1 MELPFLCLIKNDD
14 IMWKKDLRT
23 ILLLLFLMLIFG
35 VVYSLVSC
43 TKTQKTLVTH
53 DTVFVAHSITDSV
66 KTHHGASDSLVKAH
80 SDTLYVVK
88 SDSVARA
95 SVSVDSVYVRDSVY
109 IREKGDSVYV
119 YKEKWRER
127 LVFMRDTLYKAR
139 TDTVLKIVRDT
150 VVKVRTDTVRSVRYV
165 ERNDSTYQSKEKE
178 KEVTKERRTLSW
190 LKVLGV
196 IVIVLGVITACRR
209 LRR

>member
-1 MELPFLCLIKNDD
+1 
-14 IMWKKDLRT
+14 MWKKDLRT
-23 ILLLLFLMLIFG
+23 ILLLLFMMLIFG

-53 DTVFVAHSITDSV
+53 DTVFVEHSLTDSAS
-66 KTHHGASDSLVKAH
+66 THHGASDSLVTAH

-95 SVSVDSVYVRDSVY
+95 SASVDSVYVRDSVY

-127 LVFMRDTLYKAR
+127 LVFMRDTLYKTR

-165 ERNDSTYQSKEKE
+165 ERSDSTYKSKEKE

-196 IVIVLGVITACRR
+196 MVIVFGGITAWRR
-209 LRR
+209 LR

>member
-1 MELPFLCLIKNDD
+1 
-14 IMWKKDLRT
+14 MWKKDLRT

-43 TKTQKTLVTH
+43 TKTQESLVTH
-53 DTVFVAHSITDSV
+53 DTVFVAHSLTDSV

-88 SDSVARA
+88 SDSVSRA
-95 SVSVDSVYVRDSVY
+95 SASVDSVYVRDSVY

-150 VVKVRTDTVRSVRYV
+150 VYKAVHDTVRSVRYV
-165 ERNDSTYQSKEKE
+165 ERSDSAYHSVDANKK
-178 KEVTKERRTLSW
+178 VVKERRTLSW

-196 IVIVLGVITACRR
+196 MVLVFGGIALWRKFR
-209 LRR
+209 G

>member
-1 MELPFLCLIKNDD
+1 
-14 IMWKKDLRT
+14 MWKKDLRT
-23 ILLLLFLMLIFG
+23 ILLLLFMMLIFG

-43 TKTQKTLVTH
+43 TKTQESLVTH
-53 DTVFVAHSITDSV
+53 DTVFVAHSLTDSAS
-66 KTHHGASDSLVKAH
+66 THHGVSDSLVAAH

-88 SDSVARA
+88 TDTLKKTVVRHDSV
-95 SVSVDSVYVRDSVY
+95 VSRDSVYV
-109 IREKGDSVYV
+109 REKGDSVYV

-127 LVFMRDTLYKAR
+127 LVFMRDTLYKSR
-139 TDTVLKIVRDT
+139 TDTVVKVRTDT

-165 ERNDSTYQSKEKE
+165 ERSDSTYQSKEKE

-196 IVIVLGVITACRR
+196 MVIVFGGIALWIKVRR
-209 LRR
+209 

>member
-1 MELPFLCLIKNDD
+1 
-14 IMWKKDLRT
+14 MWKKDLRT
-23 ILLLLFLMLIFG
+23 ILLLLFMMLIFG

-43 TKTQKTLVTH
+43 TKTQESIVTH

-66 KTHHGASDSLVKAH
+66 QTHHGVSDSLVKAH

-88 SDSVARA
+88 VDTLKKTVVRQDSV
-95 SVSVDSVYVRDSVY
+95 VSRDSVYV
-109 IREKGDSVYV
+109 REKGDSVYV

-127 LVFMRDTLYKAR
+127 LVIMRDTLYKSR

-150 VVKVRTDTVRSVRYV
+150 VYKAVHDTIRLYKSVG
-165 ERNDSTYQSKEKE
+165 RNDSAYHSVDANKK
-178 KEVTKERRTLSW
+178 VVKERRTLSW

-196 IVIVLGVITACRR
+196 MVLVFGGIAWWRKFR
-209 LRR
+209 G

>member
-1 MELPFLCLIKNDD
+1 
-14 IMWKKDLRT
+14 MWKKDLRT

-43 TKTQKTLVTH
+43 TKTQESLVTH
-53 DTVFVAHSITDSV
+53 DTVFVAHSLTDSV
-66 KTHHGASDSLVKAH
+66 KTHHGVSDSLVKAH

-88 SDSVARA
+88 VDTLKKTVVRQDSV
-95 SVSVDSVYVRDSVY
+95 VSRDSVYV
-109 IREKGDSVYV
+109 REKGDSVYV

-127 LVFMRDTLYKAR
+127 LVFMRDTLYKSR

-150 VVKVRTDTVRSVRYV
+150 VVKVRTDTVRVYQSV

-178 KEVTKERRTLSW
+178 KETIKERRTLSW

-196 IVIVLGVITACRR
+196 MVIVLGVITAWRR
-209 LRR
+209 LR

>member
-1 MELPFLCLIKNDD
+1 
-14 IMWKKDLRT
+14 MWKKDLRT
-23 ILLLLFLMLIFG
+23 ILLLLFIMLLFG
-35 VVYSLVSC
+35 VAYSLLTSC
-43 TKTQKTLVTH
+43 SKTQESLVTH

-88 SDSVARA
+88 SDTSSKVTARL
-95 SVSVDSVYVRDSVY
+95 DSVIVRDSVY
-109 IREKGDSVYV
+109 VREKGDSVYI

-127 LVFMRDTLYKAR
+127 LVFMRDTLYKSR
-139 TDTVLKIVRDT
+139 TDTVLRIVRDT
-150 VVKVRTDTVRSVRYV
+150 VYKAVNDTVCVYQSV
-165 ERNDSTYQSKEKE
+165 EGSDSTYQSKEIE

-196 IVIVLGVITACRR
+196 MVIVFGGIVLWRKFR
-209 LRR
+209 

>member
-1 MELPFLCLIKNDD
+1 
-14 IMWKKDLRT
+14 MWKKDLRT

-43 TKTQKTLVTH
+43 TKTQKSLVTH
-53 DTVFVAHSITDSV
+53 DTVFVAHSLTDSAS
-66 KTHHGASDSLVKAH
+66 THHGASDSLVTAH

-88 SDSVARA
+88 VDTLKKTVIRHDSV
-95 SVSVDSVYVRDSVY
+95 VSRDSVYV
-109 IREKGDSVYV
+109 REKGDSVYV

-127 LVFMRDTLYKAR
+127 LVFTHDTLYKTR

-150 VVKVRTDTVRSVRYV
+150 VYKVRTDTVRSVRYV
-165 ERNDSTYQSKEKE
+165 ERSDSTYQSKEKE
-178 KEVTKERRTLSW
+178 KETIKERRTLSW

-196 IVIVLGVITACRR
+196 MVIVFGGITAWRR
-209 LRR
+209 FR

>member
-1 MELPFLCLIKNDD
+1 
-14 IMWKKDLRT
+14 MWKKDLRT
-23 ILLLLFLMLIFG
+23 ILLLLFIMLVFG

-53 DTVFVAHSITDSV
+53 DTVFVAHSLTDSV

-88 SDSVARA
+88 VDTLKKTVVRYDSV
-95 SVSVDSVYVRDSVY
+95 VSRDSVYV
-109 IREKGDSVYV
+109 REKGDSVYV

-127 LVFMRDTLYKAR
+127 LVFMRDTLYKSR

-165 ERNDSTYQSKEKE
+165 ERNDSTYQSKEME
-178 KEVTKERRTLSW
+178 KEVIKERRTLSW

-196 IVIVLGVITACRR
+196 MVIVFGVITAWRR
-209 LRR
+209 FR

>member
-1 MELPFLCLIKNDD
+1 
-14 IMWKKDLRT
+14 MWKKDLKT
-23 ILLLLFLMLIFG
+23 ILLLLFMMLIFG

-53 DTVFVAHSITDSV
+53 DTVFVEHSLTDSAS
-66 KTHHGASDSLVKAH
+66 THHGGSDSLVTAH

-88 SDSVARA
+88 TDTVVKTVTKCDSV
-95 SVSVDSVYVRDSVY
+95 VVKDSVYV
-109 IREKGDSVYV
+109 REKGDSVYV

-150 VVKVRTDTVRSVRYV
+150 VYKAVHDTVRSVRYV

-178 KEVTKERRTLSW
+178 KETIKERRTLSW

-196 IVIVLGVITACRR
+196 MVIVFGGITAWRR
-209 LRR
+209 FR

>member
-1 MELPFLCLIKNDD
+1 MELLFLCLIKNDD

-23 ILLLLFLMLIFG
+23 ILLLLFMMLIFG

-43 TKTQKTLVTH
+43 TKTQESLVTH
-53 DTVFVAHSITDSV
+53 DTVFVAHSLTDSAS
-66 KTHHGASDSLVKAH
+66 THHGASDSLVKAH

-95 SVSVDSVYVRDSVY
+95 SASVDSVYVRDSVY

-127 LVFMRDTLYKAR
+127 LVFMRDTLYKAS

-150 VVKVRTDTVRSVRYV
+150 VYKAVHDTVRSVRYV
-165 ERNDSTYQSKEKE
+165 ERSDSAYHSVDANKK
-178 KEVTKERRTLSW
+178 VVKERRTLSW

-196 IVIVLGVITACRR
+196 MVIVFGVITAWRR
-209 LRR
+209 FRR

>member
-1 MELPFLCLIKNDD
+1 
-14 IMWKKDLRT
+14 MWKKDLRT
-23 ILLLLFLMLIFG
+23 ILLLLFMMLIFG

-43 TKTQKTLVTH
+43 TKTQESLVTH

-88 SDSVARA
+88 SDSVSRA
-95 SVSVDSVYVRDSVY
+95 SASVDSVYVRDSVY

-150 VVKVRTDTVRSVRYV
+150 VVKVRTDTVRVYQSV
-165 ERNDSTYQSKEKE
+165 ERNDSTYKSKEKE
-178 KEVTKERRTLSW
+178 KEVIKERRTLSW
-190 LKVLGV
+190 LKVLGAM
-196 IVIVLGVITACRR
+196 VLVFGGIAWWRKFR
-209 LRR
+209 G